1 MKIISSGLP
10 CPESRLEVLNMYKS
24 NTPLE
29 KEKRTRK
36 IKTEGKKGLAG
47 RFISL
52 CEKIGWP
59 RLIVSLFFGAIVL
72 VAYLIGVNFKS
83 YLSSTLKY
91 WGMWGVLVLAMI
103 PTIKA
108 GVGPNFGIGLGIVCG
123 LLSTLLVIEFEVAG
137 TVNAFLPGFGTWA
150 SMIIAM
156 LAGALI
162 AYLVGVAYGRLLNC
176 VKGDEM
182 TVTTYIGYSVIYLMC
197 ILWFMAPFGSGEI
210 MWPLGGKGVRNQ
222 VSMESSFGQL
232 LNKAGAFTIG
242 GIEVPTG
249 LIVFVLLMCLLVWLF
264 FRSKTGK
271 AIAASG
277 ANSLFASS
285 SGINVDKMR
294 IIGVALST
302 ALGAVGIIVYTQGF
316 GFLQAYNAP
325 LAMNF
330 LCVAAILIGGA
341 STRKAK
347 ISHVLLGTFLYQGLI
362 IMTPPV
368 SNKLLAGTDISDTM
382 RQIIQNGV
390 ILYALTKVKGGAG
403 SNE

>member
-1 MKIISSGLP
+1 
-10 CPESRLEVLNMYKS
+10 MYKN
-24 NTPLE
+24 NTTLE
-29 KEKRTRK
+29 KNKK
-36 IKTEGKKGLAG
+36 ISKTKADGEKGLFKKITG
-47 RFISL
+47 L

-59 RLIVSLFFGAIVL
+59 RLIVSLLFWAIVL
-72 VAYLIGVNFKS
+72 VAYIIGVNVISF
-83 YLSSTLKY
+83 LSSILKY
-91 WGMWGVLVLAMI
+91 WGMWGVLVLAML

-137 TVNAFLPGFGTWA
+137 TVNAFLPGFGPWA
-150 SMIIAM
+150 SMVIAM
-156 LAGALI
+156 LVGALI
-162 AYLVGVAYGRLLNC
+162 AWFVGVAYGKLLNC

-182 TVTTYIGYSVIYLMC
+182 TVTTYIGYSIIYLMC
-197 ILWFMAPFGSGEI
+197 ILWFRAPFGSGEI
-210 MWPLGGKGVRNQ
+210 IWPLIGKGVRSQ

-232 LNKAGAFTIG
+232 LNNTGAFSIG

-249 LIVFVLLMCLLVWLF
+249 LVLFVLFMCLLVWLF
-264 FRSKTGK
+264 FRTKTGK
-271 AIAASG
+271 AITAAG
-277 ANSLFASS
+277 ANPLFASS

-294 IIGVALST
+294 IIGIALST
-302 ALGAVGIIVYTQGF
+302 SLGAVGIIVYTQGF

-325 LAMNF
+325 LTMNF

-347 ISHVLLGTFLYQGLI
+347 INHVLLGTFLYQGLI
-362 IMTPPV
+362 LMTPPV

-403 SNE
+403 NNE

>member
-1 MKIISSGLP
+1 MD
-10 CPESRLEVLNMYKS
+10 
-24 NTPLE
+24 
-29 KEKRTRK
+29 K
-36 IKTEGKKGLAG
+36 IKS
-47 RFISL
+47 I

-59 RLIVSLFFGAIVL
+59 RLIVSLFFWAIVL
-72 VAYLIGVNFKS
+72 VAYIIGVDVLS
-83 YLSSTLKY
+83 YLSSILKY

-108 GVGPNFGIGLGIVCG
+108 GIGPNFGIALGIVCG
-123 LLSTLLVIEFEVAG
+123 LLSTLLVIEFNIAG
-137 TVNAFLPGFGTWA
+137 TVNAFLPGFGPWA
-150 SMIIAM
+150 SMILAM
-156 LAGALI
+156 LVGAIIAWLVGI
-162 AYLVGVAYGRLLNC
+162 AYGKLLNC

-182 TVTTYIGYSVIYLMC
+182 TVTTYIGYSIIYLMC
-197 ILWFMAPFGSGEI
+197 IVWFRFPFNSGQI
-210 MWPLGGKGVRNQ
+210 KWPLGGKGVRNQ
-222 VSMESSFGQL
+222 ISMESSFGQL
-232 LNKAGAFTIG
+232 LNNAGAFSIG
-242 GIEVPTG
+242 GIEIPTG
-249 LIVFVLLMCLLVWLF
+249 IIVFVLLMCLLVWLF

-271 AIAASG
+271 AITAAG
-277 ANSLFASS
+277 ANPLFASS
-285 SGINVDKMR
+285 SGIDVDKMR
-294 IIGVALST
+294 ITGVALST

-341 STRKAK
+341 STKKAK

-362 IMTPPV
+362 LMTPPV